1 MGGISIDEHF
11 KNSNFQKDTSNKYGF
26 LIHSDDTMM
35 SHTKGV
41 KHIKKKIAME
51 EKNAALRS
59 QGIAAETKVVRQVSK
74 I

>member
-1 MGGISIDEHF
+1 
-11 KNSNFQKDTSNKYGF
+11 
-26 LIHSDDTMM
+26 MM

-74 I
+74 V

>member
-1 MGGISIDEHF
+1 MRF
-11 KNSNFQKDTSNKYGF
+11 LKNTGNKYWF
-26 LIHSDDTMM
+26 LILSDDTMM

>member
-1 MGGISIDEHF
+1 MVI
-11 KNSNFQKDTSNKYGF
+11 NKYECF
-26 LIHSDDTMM
+26 IHSDDTMM

-59 QGIAAETKVVRQVSK
+59 QGIPAETKVVRQVSK

>member
-1 MGGISIDEHF
+1 
-11 KNSNFQKDTSNKYGF
+11 
-26 LIHSDDTMM
+26 MM

-74 I
+74 LLSNKNPGNIHISI

>member
-1 MGGISIDEHF
+1 
-11 KNSNFQKDTSNKYGF
+11 
-26 LIHSDDTMM
+26 MM

-59 QGIAAETKVVRQVSK
+59 QGIAAETKVVRQVSRL
-74 I
+74 

>member
-1 MGGISIDEHF
+1 
-11 KNSNFQKDTSNKYGF
+11 
-26 LIHSDDTMM
+26 MM

-74 I
+74 LLSNKNPGNIHIVLVSKTHLINSN

>member
-1 MGGISIDEHF
+1 
-11 KNSNFQKDTSNKYGF
+11 
-26 LIHSDDTMM
+26 MM

-74 I
+74 LLSNKNPGNILVSKTHLINSN

>member
-1 MGGISIDEHF
+1 MKF
-11 KNSNFQKDTSNKYGF
+11 LQDTGNKYGF